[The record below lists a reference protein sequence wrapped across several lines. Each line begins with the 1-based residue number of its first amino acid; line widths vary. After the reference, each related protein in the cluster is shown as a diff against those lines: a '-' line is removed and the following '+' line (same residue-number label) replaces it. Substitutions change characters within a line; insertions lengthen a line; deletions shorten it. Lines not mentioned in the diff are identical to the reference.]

1 MSESKDV
8 EVKQPKKK
16 NNIKTYVLL
25 LLLLLTIT
33 VLGVS
38 FAYFMAMGDL
48 SGGSDVSV
56 ELVERA
62 QLDLSTSGDLSINAT
77 MTNFV
82 QNGSN
87 LSDTI
92 TGTAILTAGEVYS
105 DVYNVYY
112 EISDNEFIY
121 TTGADETPEL
131 ILHILDAEGYEV
143 TSVEGLEYVTS
154 GEVTGF
160 DITTKSG
167 TFEIAGDYVI
177 TTDGIDPTE
186 QEWTF
191 TLYFMN
197 LETNQNDNA
206 GKEFVSQA
214 ILQRDGEEI
223 DLTDPNTLY
232 TNVLLNSNES
242 GTPYSTVSEAITA
255 IEGKSTPDFNYN
267 ATTDEGMFA
276 QEDSH
281 GTSYYYRGA
290 VTDNWVEFAG
300 KYWRIIRVDGE
311 GNTKLIYSGTDAPV
325 DDSAVMT
332 GAGTQIAKTSFQN
345 SILTISDN
353 ELLSMSVEGAGYVY
367 TDGELHGTTSDSYAK
382 EILEDWYSVN
392 LISYDAMLAT
402 TEYCIDRNSYTIAGS
417 SGSYTWTPND
427 TTVTSNVQ
435 YFGASQRVA
444 IAKEGTVDN
453 TVTPSLKCTTESD
466 KLNLKIGLIS
476 LDEAS
481 LAGGTYSN
489 GTSSSKVSNTDF
501 YLYTNQDYWTITPY
515 LFLSYANVGYIDS
528 AGYLDKDG
536 VSSPVGYR
544 PTVTLNSNVQ
554 ITGGTG
560 TGTDPYVIA

>member
-1 MSESKDV
+1 MSESNEV

-87 LSDTI
+87 LSDSI

-206 GKEFVSQA
+206 GKEFISKA

-223 DLTDPNTLY
+223 DLTDPDALY
-232 TNVLLNSNES
+232 TNILLNSNES

-255 IEGKSTPDFNYN
+255 IEAKATPDFNYN
-267 ATTDEGMFA
+267 ATTDEGVFA
-276 QEDSH
+276 YEDAY

-300 KYWRIIRVDGE
+300 AYWRIVRIDGE
-311 GNTKLIYSGTDAPV
+311 GNTKLIYSGTDAPA

-332 GAGTQIAKTSFQN
+332 GAGTQIGTSSFQDAT
-345 SILTISDN
+345 LTLTDTA
-353 ELLSMSVEGAGYVY
+353 LLYQSVEGAGYVY
-367 TDGELHGTTSDSYAK
+367 TDGELHGTTTDSLAK
-382 EILEDWYSVN
+382 ETLDQWYTDN
-392 LISYDAMLAT
+392 LVSYDAMLAT
-402 TEYCIDRNSYTIAGS
+402 TEYCIDRNSYTVAGD

-427 TTVTSNVQ
+427 TAVTTDIQ
-435 YFGASQRVA
+435 YFGASQRVNW
-444 IAKEGTVDN
+444 AKEGSLDDTI
-453 TVTPSLKCTTESD
+453 TPSLKCTTSSD
-466 KLNLKIGLIS
+466 KLNLKIGLIT

-481 LAGGTYSN
+481 LAGGSYGN
-489 GTSSSKVSNTDF
+489 GNGAVLATNTDF
-501 YLYTNQDYWTITPY
+501 YLYTNQTYWTLSPY
-515 LFLSYANVGYIDS
+515 SFPSNVAVGFVS
-528 AGYLDKDG
+528 SSGYLRDDYVNYDYG
-536 VSSPVGYR
+536 LR
-544 PTVTLNSNVQ
+544 PTITLNSTAQ

-560 TGTDPYVIA
+560 TGTDPYVIG